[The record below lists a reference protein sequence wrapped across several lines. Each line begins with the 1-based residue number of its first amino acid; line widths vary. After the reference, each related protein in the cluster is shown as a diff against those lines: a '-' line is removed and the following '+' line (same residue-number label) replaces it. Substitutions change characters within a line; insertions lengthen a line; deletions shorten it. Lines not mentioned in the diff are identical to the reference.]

1 MEIKYRIKKE
11 TLKCVSTEC
20 DEPQIV
26 ERYYPMV
33 SFGFIRWYY
42 LYTDELTFTYTENK
56 QEGLYKDS
64 YEDAL
69 DVIAQ
74 YNSYWKY
81 KDNKDKTEPSEYNGT
96 KYFYNEENLNVDIN
110 QTVNSCIVTKGYTF
124 PIKGEV
130 SQETKETLAKAY
142 QKVVEEELQDC
153 REED

>member
-1 MEIKYRIKKE
+1 MEIKYRIKKQ
-11 TLKCVSTEC
+11 TFKIVSP
-20 DEPQIV
+20 DSDKPQLI

-33 SFGFIRWYY
+33 NFFVPWYY
-42 LYTDELTFTYTENK
+42 LHWDEYTFTYTEKK
-56 QEGLYKDS
+56 QDALYKNT
-64 YEDAL
+64 YEEAL
-69 DVIAQ
+69 NAIAQ
-74 YNSYWKY
+74 YNAYWKY
-81 KDNKDKTEPSEYNGT
+81 EENKGNPEPSEYNGT

-153 REED
+153 KEED